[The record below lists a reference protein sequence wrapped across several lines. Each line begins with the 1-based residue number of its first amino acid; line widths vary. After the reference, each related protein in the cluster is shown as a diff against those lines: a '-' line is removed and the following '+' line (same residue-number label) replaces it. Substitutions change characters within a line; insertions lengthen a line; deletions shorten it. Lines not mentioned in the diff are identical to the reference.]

1 MGTFGGMIAVVF
13 PGQGSQKPGMGRDLY
28 ETQPLA
34 KETFERASAAVGR
47 ELTAVCFE
55 TDEET
60 LRRTENA
67 QPALFVCGIAAWRCY
82 EARAA
87 ERPAAM
93 AGHSVGEYA
102 ALVAAGILSLEDGAR
117 LVARRGEL
125 MGRLGTE
132 RPGGMA
138 AILGLERAELERVC
152 ADGAASGEVVVANDN
167 CPGQLVISGD
177 AAAVR
182 AACALATERG
192 AKRALPL
199 NVSGAFHS
207 PLMQGA
213 ARELGAA
220 IAAVRFASGTAGVR
234 VYSNVTGAPVEDA
247 TRWPDLLTRQLEHSV
262 QWTDSMVHLAGSGLS
277 QLVEC
282 GGGAVLG
289 GLMKRISREV
299 RCVTVEDAA
308 SLEAALAS

>member
-1 MGTFGGMIAVVF
+1 
-13 PGQGSQKPGMGRDLY
+13 MGRELY

-34 KETFERASAAVGR
+34 KETFDRASAAIGR
-47 ELTAVCFE
+47 DLTQVCFE
-55 TDEET
+55 TDEDT

-67 QPALFVCGIAAWRCY
+67 QPALFVCGVAAWRCY
-82 EARAA
+82 EARVQ
-87 ERPAAM
+87 ERPGAM

-125 MGRLGTE
+125 MGRLGTD

-138 AILGLERAELERVC
+138 AILGLERAELDQVC
-152 ADGAASGEVVVANDN
+152 RDCAEAGEVVVANDN

-177 AAAVR
+177 VAAVQ
-182 AACALATERG
+182 AACALAQERG

-213 ARELGAA
+213 ARELGEA
-220 IAAVRFASGTAGVR
+220 IAAVPFASGTPGLR
-234 VYSNVTGAPVEDA
+234 VYSNVTGAPVEDP
-247 TRWPDLLTRQLEHSV
+247 TQWPTLLTRQLEHSV
-262 QWTDSMVHLAGSGLS
+262 QWTDSMTHLAASGLS
-277 QLVEC
+277 RLVEC

-289 GLMKRISREV
+289 GLMKRVSREA
-299 RCVTVEDAA
+299 RCATVEDTA